1 MWSQS
6 NSACFPV
13 IKYQTEWRKAH
24 KQAAAEDLAE
34 HPKRGNTAFSDVH
47 GLLTSDSHRL
57 QRNFIHPKPLKCGT
71 TYKNGSEC
79 LQFNHTMFHF
89 KLTVVVY
96 RRKKSLC
103 LCSNTFWT
111 RLHFVLHSVPFSCF
125 AYILLDCVHF
135 PCLLFLPAVLS
146 FIFYSCIVGIEQP
159 QFCSTCITNNEL
171 FFSILFCS
179 NLSCF
184 SDSTSIMPYYI
195 KRLIKVPLIKT
206 KYITDKLNKDTN
218 K

>member
-1 MWSQS
+1 MGSWLQTVTDSKGILSIRSLWNVGLHIKMVLKVCNSIAPCFIS
-6 NSACFPV
+6 NSLWWC
-13 IKYQTEWRKAH
+13 TEAK
-24 KQAAAEDLAE
+24 
-34 HPKRGNTAFSDVH
+34 KR
-47 GLLTSDSHRL
+47 
-57 QRNFIHPKPLKCGT
+57 
-71 TYKNGSEC
+71 
-79 LQFNHTMFHF
+79 
-89 KLTVVVY
+89 
-96 RRKKSLC
+96 LC

-111 RLHFVLHSVPFSCF
+111 WLHFVLHSVPFSCF
-125 AYILLDCVHF
+125 AYVLLDSVHF

-159 QFCSTCITNNEL
+159 QFCSTCITNKEL

-184 SDSTSIMPYYI
+184 SDSTSIIPYYI

>member
-13 IKYQTEWRKAH
+13 VKYKTEWRKAH

-96 RRKKSLC
+96 RCKKKIVSLLKYFLNLTA
-103 LCSNTFWT
+103 LCSAFCVFLLFCIYSSWLCTFP
-111 RLHFVLHSVPFSCF
+111 LFVIFAWCLIIYILFLHSCHW
-125 AYILLDCVHF
+125 A
-135 PCLLFLPAVLS
+135 
-146 FIFYSCIVGIEQP
+146 
-159 QFCSTCITNNEL
+159 TT
-171 FFSILFCS
+171 ILFYMY
-179 NLSCF
+179 NE
-184 SDSTSIMPYYI
+184 
-195 KRLIKVPLIKT
+195 
-206 KYITDKLNKDTN
+206 
-218 K
+218 

>member
-13 IKYQTEWRKAH
+13 IKYKTEWRKAH

-57 QRNFIHPKPLKCGT
+57 QRNFIHPKPLKCGS
-71 TYKNGSEC
+71 TYKNGSES

-96 RRKKSLC
+96 RGKKKIVSLLKYFLNLTA
-103 LCSNTFWT
+103 LCSAF
-111 RLHFVLHSVPFSCF
+111 C
-125 AYILLDCVHF
+125 AILLHIFFLIVYISR
-135 PCLLFLPAVLS
+135 LLFLPAVLS

-159 QFCSTCITNNEL
+159 QFCSTCITNKEL

-184 SDSTSIMPYYI
+184 SDSTSIIPYYI
-195 KRLIKVPLIKT
+195 KRLVKVPLIKP